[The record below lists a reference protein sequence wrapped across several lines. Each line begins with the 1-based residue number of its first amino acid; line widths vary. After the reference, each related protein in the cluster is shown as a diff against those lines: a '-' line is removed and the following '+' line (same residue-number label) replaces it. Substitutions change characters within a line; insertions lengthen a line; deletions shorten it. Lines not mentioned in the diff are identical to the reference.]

1 MTALRITTLVVTTL
15 VVTTS
20 FVKKRAGLLVRWAV
34 SLVCISYLAWAMA
47 DQGRQ
52 LLELTPSPS
61 DWWLLLAGAL
71 VSALAVAV
79 NGVAWAVLLR
89 WLRCP
94 LPTTQA
100 VVAFAR
106 TNLLKYIPG
115 GIWHLAGRI
124 QLLRHKGH
132 GWGQA
137 AMAVVLDPLL
147 MAVAALLLL
156 PLGGWQQGLGLLGP
170 LAVVCLLPGW
180 QKPLVSRLLRRV
192 KLPRARGIAT
202 DTLPRPREVATAE
215 IFPGQVLP
223 GSFPG
228 GPLLAEMAFVL
239 VRYLGFALCAHGFL
253 PPGVPPGSLLAA
265 FALAWTA
272 GLVIPG
278 APAGLGVFEVVL
290 VLWLGGVVQDEAALL
305 ATALSYRVVSTVGDA
320 LAAAGAW
327 GVKGWR
333 GER

>member
-1 MTALRITTLVVTTL
+1 M
-15 VVTTS
+15 
-20 FVKKRAGLLVRWAV
+20 RWAV
-34 SLVCISYLAWAMA
+34 SLACISYLAWTMA

-52 LLELTPSPS
+52 LLELTPGPS
-61 DWWLLLAGAL
+61 DWLLLSAGAL
-71 VSALAVAV
+71 VSGLAVAV
-79 NGVAWAVLLR
+79 NGAAWAVLLR

-94 LPTTQA
+94 LPTGQA
-100 VVAFAR
+100 VVVFAQ
-106 TNLLKYIPG
+106 TNLLKYVPG

-124 QLLRHKGH
+124 QLLRNHGH
-132 GWGQA
+132 GWGRA
-137 AMAVVLDPLL
+137 AMGVLLDPLL

-170 LAVVCLLPGW
+170 LAVLCLLPGW
-180 QKPLVSRLLRRV
+180 QKPLMRHLLRRV
-192 KLPRARGIAT
+192 KLPRVGGIAPAN
-202 DTLPRPREVATAE
+202 LSPSP
-215 IFPGQVLP
+215 VLP

-278 APAGLGVFEVVL
+278 APAGLGVFELVL
-290 VLWLGGVVQDEAALL
+290 VLWLGGVVQEEAALL
-305 ATALSYRVVSTVGDA
+305 ATALSYRVVSTMGDA
-320 LAAAGAW
+320 LAAIGAW
-327 GVKGWR
+327 GVKGWKI
-333 GER
+333 ERKGTDITKKWH

>member
-1 MTALRITTLVVTTL
+1 ML
-15 VVTTS
+15 
-20 FVKKRAGLLVRWAV
+20 FVKRRQGLVARWAV
-34 SLVCISYLAWAMA
+34 SLLCLGFLAWAMA

-61 DWWLLLAGAL
+61 DWLLLLVGAL
-71 VSALAVAV
+71 ISGLAVAV
-79 NGVAWAVLLR
+79 NGMAWAVLLR

-94 LPTTQA
+94 LPTGQT
-100 VVAFAR
+100 VVIFAR

-124 QLLRHKGH
+124 QLLRSNGH

-137 AMAVVLDPLL
+137 AMSVLLDPLL

-170 LAVVCLLPGW
+170 LAVLCLLPGW
-180 QKPLVSRLLRRV
+180 QEPLMRRLLRRIS
-192 KLPRARGIAT
+192 LPEAGKVAAAKAKE
-202 DTLPRPREVATAE
+202 LPL
-215 IFPGQVLP
+215 GQVLP
-223 GSFPG
+223 GSFPTA
-228 GPLLAEMAFVL
+228 PLLAEMAFVL
-239 VRYLGFALCAHGFL
+239 VRYLGFAACAGAFL
-253 PPGVPPGSLLAA
+253 PPGVPSGSLLSA

-278 APAGLGVFEVVL
+278 APAGLGVFELVL
-290 VLWLGGVVQDEAALL
+290 VLWLGGIVPNEAALL
-305 ATALSYRVVSTVGDA
+305 ATALSYRVVSTMGDA

-327 GVKGWR
+327 AWELKIGPWKGTEQ
-333 GER
+333 GESR

>member
-1 MTALRITTLVVTTL
+1 MSVPASL
-15 VVTTS
+15 
-20 FVKKRAGLLVRWAV
+20 VKKRTGLVVRWAV
-34 SLVCISYLAWAMA
+34 SLVCIGYLARTMA
-47 DQGRQ
+47 DHGRQ

-61 DWWLLLAGAL
+61 GWGLLLAGAL
-71 VSALAVAV
+71 VSGLAVVV

-94 LPTTQA
+94 LPTARA
-100 VVAFAR
+100 VVVFAR

-124 QLLRHKGH
+124 QLLRRHGH

-180 QKPLVSRLLRRV
+180 QRPLMKRLLRHV
-192 KLPRARGIAT
+192 KLPRVGGS
-202 DTLPRPREVATAE
+202 ATAK
-215 IFPGQVLP
+215 LAP

-228 GPLLAEMAFVL
+228 GPLLAATAFVL

-253 PPGVPPGSLLAA
+253 PPGTPPGSLLSA

-272 GLVIPG
+272 GLVVPG
-278 APAGLGVFEVVL
+278 APAGLGVFELVL
-290 VLWLGGVVQDEAALL
+290 VLWLGGVVQNDAALL
-305 ATALSYRVVSTVGDA
+305 ATALSYRVASTMGDA

-327 GVKGWR
+327 GVR
-333 GER
+333 GSRWGPEADAEPCRPHGGRP

>member
-1 MTALRITTLVVTTL
+1 M
-15 VVTTS
+15 
-20 FVKKRAGLLVRWAV
+20 LVRWAV
-34 SLVCISYLAWAMA
+34 SLACLGALAWTMA

-52 LLELTPSPS
+52 LLALTPSPS
-61 DWWLLLAGAL
+61 DGWLLLAGAL
-71 VSALAVAV
+71 VSGLAVAV

-94 LPTTQA
+94 LPTVQA
-100 VVAFAR
+100 VVVFAR
-106 TNLLKYIPG
+106 TNLLKYVPG

-124 QLLRHKGH
+124 QLLRSHGH

-137 AMAVVLDPLL
+137 AMGVLLDPLL

-170 LAVVCLLPGW
+170 LAVLCLLPGW
-180 QKPLVSRLLRRV
+180 QKPLTRRLLRRV
-192 KLPRARGIAT
+192 KLPRAGEIAT
-202 DTLPRPREVATAE
+202 AKLS
-215 IFPGQVLP
+215 PGPVLP

-228 GPLLAEMAFVL
+228 GPLLAETAFVL

-278 APAGLGVFEVVL
+278 APAGLGVFELVL
-290 VLWLGGVVQDEAALL
+290 VLWLGGLVQDKAALL
-305 ATALSYRVVSTVGDA
+305 ATTLSYRVVSTMGDA
-320 LAAAGAW
+320 LAAATAATAAALGVLPKAGQVGALPNRSQKDKKHPEQ
-327 GVKGWR
+327 GSGLSP
-333 GER
+333 G

>member
-1 MTALRITTLVVTTL
+1 MNKKTGLV
-15 VVTTS
+15 
-20 FVKKRAGLLVRWAV
+20 VRWAV
-34 SLVCISYLAWAMA
+34 SLACIAYLARTMA

-61 DWWLLLAGAL
+61 DWGLLLAGAL
-71 VSALAVAV
+71 VSGLAVVV

-94 LPTTQA
+94 LPAAQA
-100 VVAFAR
+100 VVVFAW
-106 TNLLKYIPG
+106 TNLLKYVPG

-124 QLLRHKGH
+124 QLLRRHGH

-170 LAVVCLLPGW
+170 LAVVCLLAGW
-180 QKPLVSRLLRRV
+180 QRPLMKRLLRRV
-192 KLPRARGIAT
+192 KLPRVGGS
-202 DTLPRPREVATAE
+202 ATAKLS
-215 IFPGQVLP
+215 PGPVLP
-223 GSFPG
+223 GAFPG
-228 GPLLAEMAFVL
+228 GPLLAETAFVL

-253 PPGVPPGSLLAA
+253 PPGTPPGSLLAA

-272 GLVIPG
+272 GLVVPG
-278 APAGLGVFEVVL
+278 APAGLGVFELVL
-290 VLWLGGVVQDEAALL
+290 VLWLGGVVQNDAALL
-305 ATALSYRVVSTVGDA
+305 ATALSYRVASTMGDV

-327 GVKGWR
+327 GVRGWTR
-333 GER
+333 CGPEADAEPCRPHGGRP

>member
-1 MTALRITTLVVTTL
+1 M
-15 VVTTS
+15 TTS
-20 FVKKRAGLLVRWAV
+20 FLKKRVDVLVRWAV
-34 SLVCISYLAWAMA
+34 SLVCIGYLAWTMA

-52 LLELTPSPS
+52 LLELTLSPS

-71 VSALAVAV
+71 VSGLAVAV

-94 LPTTQA
+94 LPPAQA
-100 VVAFAR
+100 VIVFAQ

-124 QLLRHKGH
+124 QLLHRHGY
-132 GWGQA
+132 GWAQA
-137 AMAVVLDPLL
+137 AVAVVLDPLL

-180 QKPLVSRLLRRV
+180 QGPLMRRLLRRV
-192 KLPRARGIAT
+192 KLPRIEGSAMAKLSPAG
-202 DTLPRPREVATAE
+202 P
-215 IFPGQVLP
+215 VLP

-228 GPLLAEMAFVL
+228 GPLLAEMTFVL

-253 PPGVPPGSLLAA
+253 PPSVPWGSLLAA

-272 GLVIPG
+272 GLVVPG

-290 VLWLGGVVQDEAALL
+290 VLWLGGVVQNDAALL
-305 ATALSYRVVSTVGDA
+305 ATALSYRVVSTMGDV
-320 LAAAGAW
+320 LAASGAW
-327 GVKGWR
+327 GVR
-333 GER
+333 GLSQLRP

>member
-1 MTALRITTLVVTTL
+1 M
-15 VVTTS
+15 
-20 FVKKRAGLLVRWAV
+20 RWAV
-34 SLVCISYLAWAMA
+34 SLGCIAYLAWTMA

-61 DWWLLLAGAL
+61 DWGLLLVGAL
-71 VSALAVAV
+71 VSGLAVAV
-79 NGVAWAVLLR
+79 NGLAWAVLLR

-94 LPTTQA
+94 LPTGQA
-100 VVAFAR
+100 VVVFAR
-106 TNLLKYIPG
+106 TNLLKYVPG

-124 QLLRHKGH
+124 QLLRSHGH

-137 AMAVVLDPLL
+137 AMGVLLDPLL

-180 QKPLVSRLLRRV
+180 QEPLMRHLLRRV
-192 KLPRARGIAT
+192 KLS
-202 DTLPRPREVATAE
+202 
-215 IFPGQVLP
+215 PGPVLP

-253 PPGVPPGSLLAA
+253 PPGTPPGSLLAA

-278 APAGLGVFEVVL
+278 APAGLGVFELVL
-290 VLWLGGVVQDEAALL
+290 VLWLGGIVQEEAALL
-305 ATALSYRVVSTVGDA
+305 ATALSYRVASTMGDA
-320 LAAAGAW
+320 LAAIGAW
-327 GVKGWR
+327 GVNCLAFPSAK
-333 GER
+333 